1 MFSEKVT
8 LVNPQGFHMR
18 PASLLVGEV
27 GKYDA
32 KVTIVRNG
40 NEIPGNSLMAIMAA
54 GIKCGEEIEI
64 RAEGAQENEA
74 GRAVVDFIASGMGD

>member
-18 PASLLVGEV
+18 PASLPVGE
-27 GKYDA
+27 
-32 KVTIVRNG
+32 
-40 NEIPGNSLMAIMAA
+40 PGNSLMGIMAA

-64 RAEGAQENEA
+64 QAECPQENEA